1 VVDPLDL
8 KNEPL
13 EHLRYERH
21 GHVAVVTLDRPDRG
35 NSVTARMHA
44 GLRAIW
50 QDVGA
55 DPEIR
60 VAVVTGAGE
69 RHFCTGADV
78 EALAERGTVAAGS
91 GALAEELFYTAR
103 HNRVWKPV
111 ICAVNGLVAA
121 AGLHF
126 VVDADIVV
134 ASRSAAFTDTHVNVG
149 MIGAIENIGLLLRLP
164 LGAALRMTLVG
175 RDYRMPAE
183 RAYELG
189 LADELAEPERLME
202 LAMGLAQSIAANSPT
217 AVSLSQQAIWGSLEL
232 PYEEALERAWDM
244 VKAHRGHPDAAEG
257 PRAFV
262 EKRSPRWAPPS
273 GWTSD
278 RRDTDAGDGS

>member
-1 VVDPLDL
+1 MVDALDL

-13 EHLRYERH
+13 ENLGYERH
-21 GHVAVVTLDRPDRG
+21 EHVAVVTLDRPERG
-35 NSVTARMHA
+35 NAVTARMHA
-44 GLRAIW
+44 GLRAVWEDI
-50 QDVGA
+50 GA

-91 GALAEELFYTAR
+91 GPLAAELFYTAR

-111 ICAVNGLVAA
+111 ICAVNGLTAA

-126 VVDADIVV
+126 VVDADMVV
-134 ASRSAAFTDTHVNVG
+134 ASRAAAYTDTHVNVG

-175 RDYRMPAE
+175 RDFRMDAQ

-189 LADELAEPERLME
+189 LVDELCEPGQLME
-202 LAMGLAQSIAANSPT
+202 RSMDLARSIAANSPT

-232 PYEEALERAWDM
+232 PYAEALERAWDM
-244 VKAHRGHPDAAEG
+244 VKAHRGHPDAIEG

-262 EKRSPRWAPPS
+262 EKRQPRWAPAPPP
-273 GWTSD
+273 TS
-278 RRDTDAGDGS
+278 AGEP

>member
-1 VVDPLDL
+1 MVDALDL

-13 EHLRYERH
+13 EHLRYERQ
-21 GHVAVVTLDRPDRG
+21 GHVAVLTLDRPERG

-44 GLRAIW
+44 GLRAVWEDI
-50 QDVGA
+50 A
-55 DPEIR
+55 SDPDIR
-60 VAVVTGAGE
+60 VAIVTGAGE

-91 GALAEELFYTAR
+91 GPLAEELFYTAR

-111 ICAVNGLVAA
+111 ICAVNGLAAA

-134 ASRSAAFTDTHVNVG
+134 ASRTAAFTDTHVNVG

-164 LGAALRMTLVG
+164 LGAALRMTLQG
-175 RDYRMPAE
+175 RDYRMTAD

-189 LADELAEPERLME
+189 LVDELAEPGQLMDV
-202 LAMGLAQSIAANSPT
+202 AMGLARSVAASSPT

-232 PYEEALERAWDM
+232 PYAEALERAWDM
-244 VKAHRGHPDAAEG
+244 VKAHRGHADAVEG

-262 EKRSPRWAPPS
+262 EKREPRWAPLA
-273 GWTSD
+273 GGDD
-278 RRDTDAGDGS
+278 RGPR